1 MTGLSKLGLLP
12 LLLTGSAVAFSGSG
26 SPLRVHV
33 RRINVNVNVNA
44 SPRLARGYE
53 YAYIRSTST
62 LFQSIKGNEETD
74 EYLIISG
81 TSVPPQSVSA
91 PPKVQKA
98 TASKREMMGFAIPAL
113 GIFLTNPLLSNI
125 DNAFVGQTI
134 GATGLAAL
142 SPATLCTD
150 QVLYLFSFLSRAT
163 TGLVSRAYAGG
174 DTQKAKEAASAPLM
188 VSLLCG
194 LVLAVLY
201 AVLTPTMLSAMNVN
215 PSLIPSAASYIYWRG
230 AIAWAALAQA
240 CALQIMLATRD
251 AVTPLVIVATAAL
264 LNIAGDYLLCM
275 WPFRWG
281 CAGAAA
287 ATSIATLLSS
297 GLMLVAL
304 KRKDLLPK
312 VRLPSKKE
320 MISLSEFTGP
330 LLAITITRLVGFVA
344 MQRRAMTLGLQP
356 LAAFQLCINVVTFF
370 LLFAE
375 PLSQLSQTNLP
386 PLMDADDGDAIL
398 ANLKSVLTLGLGASV
413 SVGALAFFV
422 TRFMTGIFTSDS
434 GVQLMAHAAAPAV
447 FLAVSQ
453 AIMAVTVDGAML
465 ASRDFKFMLL
475 VGISTCLLQLG
486 TLKWCTSLWAIFGT
500 FSFRLGC
507 YTVAVVTRVATGNG
521 ALGRAIKKSW
531 VRKKAAP

>member
-174 DTQKAKEAASAPLM
+174 DTQKAKEAASAPPHGIVTMRSCIGCPLRRTY
-188 VSLLCG
+188 SNYAFRHECQPFANTECGILHLL
-194 LVLAVLY
+194 AR
-201 AVLTPTMLSAMNVN
+201 SN
-215 PSLIPSAASYIYWRG
+215 
-230 AIAWAALAQA
+230 
-240 CALQIMLATRD
+240 
-251 AVTPLVIVATAAL
+251 
-264 LNIAGDYLLCM
+264 CM
-275 WPFRWG
+275 GGSR
-281 CAGAAA
+281 
-287 ATSIATLLSS
+287 S
-297 GLMLVAL
+297 GL
-304 KRKDLLPK
+304 
-312 VRLPSKKE
+312 
-320 MISLSEFTGP
+320 
-330 LLAITITRLVGFVA
+330 
-344 MQRRAMTLGLQP
+344 
-356 LAAFQLCINVVTFF
+356 C
-370 LLFAE
+370 
-375 PLSQLSQTNLP
+375 
-386 PLMDADDGDAIL
+386 L
-398 ANLKSVLTLGLGASV
+398 ANYA
-413 SVGALAFFV
+413 
-422 TRFMTGIFTSDS
+422 
-434 GVQLMAHAAAPAV
+434 
-447 FLAVSQ
+447 
-453 AIMAVTVDGAML
+453 
-465 ASRDFKFMLL
+465 
-475 VGISTCLLQLG
+475 
-486 TLKWCTSLWAIFGT
+486 
-500 FSFRLGC
+500 
-507 YTVAVVTRVATGNG
+507 GN
-521 ALGRAIKKSW
+521 A
-531 VRKKAAP
+531 